1 MNSEGILM
9 IARSH
14 LPMVFNLMVLA
25 AVIFFAS
32 FIWAMLPEKFRLLNQ
47 WGRNL
52 LRQAPSIMT
61 ALGLFG
67 TFYGLTDSL
76 RNFGT
81 EVEQIQIFVN
91 DLKSVFIYSILG
103 IGSAAVFM
111 VLNVVVNAIYHHRSQ
126 SEKIKLLQQ
135 HNQQNKIAQRH
146 NEDVLQY
153 LAAQLNATQQLAKN
167 LQNQQINL
175 NQPLAAAAPVS
186 GSLKADV
193 TAQLSAE
200 TQHSLQKQA
209 EFAPYLAELAQI
221 QETLGKTVTKL
232 LIPYTH
238 HATEFHD
245 LLLKTMA
252 EKMDAQAQLLAQI
265 SQQLQQQQALNQEIL
280 AKIQQPISTPA
291 PSATRAAAV
300 DEVAHASPLDP
311 FKKLELELAE
321 LSNENKK
328 LFANKFNRQ
337 PEKEEGA

>member
-1 MNSEGILM
+1 MNTDGILI

-47 WGRNL
+47 WGKNL

-81 EVEQIQIFVN
+81 EVEQIQLFVS

-111 VLNVVVNAIYHHRSQ
+111 VLNVVVNAIHHHRAQ
-126 SEKIKLLQQ
+126 TEKYKLLQQ
-135 HNQQNKIAQRH
+135 HKQQNKTAQRH

-153 LAAQLNATQQLAKN
+153 LAAQLNATQQLAKT
-167 LQNQQINL
+167 LQNQSSHTNPPIAT
-175 NQPLAAAAPVS
+175 PAPVS

-238 HATEFHD
+238 HTTEFHEQVLNILND
-245 LLLKTMA
+245 KMA
-252 EKMDAQAQLLAQI
+252 AQTQLLAQI
-265 SQQLQQQQALNQEIL
+265 SEQLNQQNQLNQEIL
-280 AKIQQPISTPA
+280 QQMKQVASAPVAMPTAAPVTPIA
-291 PSATRAAAV
+291 PTNSSP
-300 DEVAHASPLDP
+300 SPLDP
-311 FKKLELELAE
+311 FKQLEQELAE

-328 LFANKFNRQ
+328 LFANKFSH
-337 PEKEEGA
+337 